1 MLAEERPAQQMT
13 VGLRRRIRHA
23 PILHHETVRPGGCRY
38 LSGQRGPP
46 IMAARAKDVTASA
59 RELGK
64 PSIRE
69 RVTILP
75 QVSQEM
81 IFILVSIETF
91 EVAIVFGQWR
101 GA

>member
-1 MLAEERPAQQMT
+1 
-13 VGLRRRIRHA
+13 
-23 PILHHETVRPGGCRY
+23 
-38 LSGQRGPP
+38 
-46 IMAARAKDVTASA
+46 MAARANDATESA

>member
-1 MLAEERPAQQMT
+1 M
-13 VGLRRRIRHA
+13 
-23 PILHHETVRPGGCRY
+23 
-38 LSGQRGPP
+38 SGQHGPP
-46 IMAARAKDVTASA
+46 IMAARAKDAASA

>member
-1 MLAEERPAQQMT
+1 VKDRRGNTGLQSWRP
-13 VGLRRRIRHA
+13 H
-23 PILHHETVRPGGCRY
+23 
-38 LSGQRGPP
+38 
-46 IMAARAKDVTASA
+46 AKDITALA

-75 QVSQEM
+75 QVSQKI
-81 IFILVSIETF
+81 IFVLVSIETF

>member
-1 MLAEERPAQQMT
+1 
-13 VGLRRRIRHA
+13 
-23 PILHHETVRPGGCRY
+23 
-38 LSGQRGPP
+38 
-46 IMAARAKDVTASA
+46 MAARGKDVTASA

>member
-1 MLAEERPAQQMT
+1 M
-13 VGLRRRIRHA
+13 G
-23 PILHHETVRPGGCRY
+23 PGGHVVRDR
-38 LSGQRGPP
+38 RGNTGLQSRRP
-46 IMAARAKDVTASA
+46 RAKDITASA

-81 IFILVSIETF
+81 IFISVSIETF

>member
-1 MLAEERPAQQMT
+1 
-13 VGLRRRIRHA
+13 
-23 PILHHETVRPGGCRY
+23 
-38 LSGQRGPP
+38 
-46 IMAARAKDVTASA
+46 MAARAKDVTASA

-75 QVSQEM
+75 QVWQEM
-81 IFILVSIETF
+81 IFILVSIETFEVAVSIETF

>member
-1 MLAEERPAQQMT
+1 
-13 VGLRRRIRHA
+13 
-23 PILHHETVRPGGCRY
+23 
-38 LSGQRGPP
+38 
-46 IMAARAKDVTASA
+46 MAARAKDVTASA

-81 IFILVSIETF
+81 IFILLSIETF